1 MRKAVGFVEIKS
13 IPVGIQTADEMV
25 KAGNVELLL
34 STPICPGKY
43 VIIVGGHV
51 GPVKAAMSKAEL
63 VSGIY
68 LIDTHILDNIEEVLP
83 AIAGVTPTQQ
93 IQAVGAIETI
103 SALTAIIAADT
114 AVKASKVSIVDLRIA
129 RGLGGKGYLV
139 ITGEVSSVRSAVN
152 ACLAKLGISGEVT
165 STSIIPRP
173 HPQIVE
179 SLALTSWIVN
189 YSSYNQLKYIER
201 LSA

>member
-1 MRKAVGFVEIKS
+1 MYLNRKIKDGVYTVRKAVGFVEIKS

-68 LIDTHILDNIEEVLP
+68 LIDTHILDNIREEVLP

-93 IQAVGAIETI
+93 IQLAQLRQF

-179 SLALTSWIVN
+179 SL
-189 YSSYNQLKYIER
+189 LK
-201 LSA
+201 

>member
-68 LIDTHILDNIEEVLP
+68 LIDTHILDNIREEVLP

-103 SALTAIIAADT
+103 SALTA
-114 AVKASKVSIVDLRIA
+114 KASKVSIVDLRIA

-179 SLALTSWIVN
+179 SL
-189 YSSYNQLKYIER
+189 LK
-201 LSA
+201 

>member
-68 LIDTHILDNIEEVLP
+68 LIDTHILDNIREEVLP

-93 IQAVGAIETI
+93 IQAVGTI

-179 SLALTSWIVN
+179 SL
-189 YSSYNQLKYIER
+189 LK
-201 LSA
+201 

>member
-1 MRKAVGFVEIKS
+1 MYLNRKIKDGVYTVRKAVGFVEIKS

-68 LIDTHILDNIEEVLP
+68 LIDTHILDNIREEVLP

-114 AVKASKVSIVDLRIA
+114 SKVSIVDLRIA

-179 SLALTSWIVN
+179 SL
-189 YSSYNQLKYIER
+189 LK
-201 LSA
+201 

>member
-68 LIDTHILDNIEEVLP
+68 LIDTHILDNIREEVLP

-152 ACLAKLGISGEVT
+152 ACLEKLGISGEVT

-179 SLALTSWIVN
+179 SL
-189 YSSYNQLKYIER
+189 LK
-201 LSA
+201 

>member
-63 VSGIY
+63 MSPCS
-68 LIDTHILDNIEEVLP
+68 EEKYCFQHRQGMSRLGKVLR
-83 AIAGVTPTQQ
+83 V
-93 IQAVGAIETI
+93 
-103 SALTAIIAADT
+103 
-114 AVKASKVSIVDLRIA
+114 AS
-129 RGLGGKGYLV
+129 
-139 ITGEVSSVRSAVN
+139 N
-152 ACLAKLGISGEVT
+152 
-165 STSIIPRP
+165 
-173 HPQIVE
+173 
-179 SLALTSWIVN
+179 
-189 YSSYNQLKYIER
+189 
-201 LSA
+201 

>member
-1 MRKAVGFVEIKS
+1 MYLNRKIKDGVYTVRKAVGFVEIKS

-68 LIDTHILDNIEEVLP
+68 LIDTHILDNIREEVLP

-93 IQAVGAIETI
+93 IQAVKAEIGAIETI

-179 SLALTSWIVN
+179 SL
-189 YSSYNQLKYIER
+189 LK
-201 LSA
+201 

>member
-68 LIDTHILDNIEEVLP
+68 LIDTHILDNIREVLP

-165 STSIIPRP
+165 STSITPRP

-179 SLALTSWIVN
+179 SL
-189 YSSYNQLKYIER
+189 LK
-201 LSA
+201 

>member
-68 LIDTHILDNIEEVLP
+68 LIDTHILDNIREEVLP
-83 AIAGVTPTQQ
+83 A
-93 IQAVGAIETI
+93 I

-179 SLALTSWIVN
+179 SL
-189 YSSYNQLKYIER
+189 LK
-201 LSA
+201 

>member
-1 MRKAVGFVEIKS
+1 MYFNRKIKDGVYTVRKAVGFVEIKS

-34 STPICPGKY
+34 ATPMCPGKY
-43 VIIVGGHV
+43 IIIIGGQV

-68 LIDTHILDNIEEVLP
+68 LIDTHVIDNVRDEVLP
-83 AIAGVTPTQQ
+83 AIAGIGTPGE
-93 IQAVGAIETI
+93 IQAIGAIETI
-103 SALTAIIAADT
+103 SALTAVIAADV
-114 AVKASKVSIVDLRIA
+114 AVKASNVRIVDLRVA

-139 ITGEVSSVRSAVN
+139 ITGEVSSVKSAVN

-173 HPQIVE
+173 HESIVDN
-179 SLALTSWIVN
+179 L
-189 YSSYNQLKYIER
+189 LK
-201 LSA
+201 

>member
-43 VIIVGGHV
+43 VSIVGGHV

-68 LIDTHILDNIEEVLP
+68 LIDTHILDNIREEVLP
-83 AIAGVTPTQQ
+83 DIA
-93 IQAVGAIETI
+93 
-103 SALTAIIAADT
+103 
-114 AVKASKVSIVDLRIA
+114 
-129 RGLGGKGYLV
+129 
-139 ITGEVSSVRSAVN
+139 
-152 ACLAKLGISGEVT
+152 
-165 STSIIPRP
+165 
-173 HPQIVE
+173 
-179 SLALTSWIVN
+179 
-189 YSSYNQLKYIER
+189 
-201 LSA
+201 

>member
-34 STPICPGKY
+34 ATPMCPGKY
-43 VIIVGGHV
+43 IIIIGGQV
-51 GPVKAAMSKAEL
+51 GPVKSAMSKAEL

-68 LIDTHILDNIEEVLP
+68 LINTHILDNIREEVLP
-83 AIAGVTPTQQ
+83 AVAGVTSTKE

-114 AVKASKVSIVDLRIA
+114 AVKAANVGIVDLRIA
-129 RGLGGKGYLV
+129 RGLGGKGYFI
-139 ITGEVSSVRSAVN
+139 ITGEVSAVRNAVN
-152 ACLAKLGISGEVT
+152 ATLAKLGVSGEVT
-165 STSIIPRP
+165 STSVIPRP
-173 HPQIVE
+173 HPQIRE
-179 SLALTSWIVN
+179 TL
-189 YSSYNQLKYIER
+189 LK
-201 LSA
+201 

>member
-34 STPICPGKY
+34 ATPMCPGKY
-43 VIIVGGHV
+43 IIIIGGQV
-51 GPVKAAMSKAEL
+51 GPVKSAMSKAEL

-68 LIDTHILDNIEEVLP
+68 LINTHILDNIREEVLP
-83 AIAGVTPTQQ
+83 AISGFTKTDN

-103 SALTAIIAADT
+103 SALTAVIAADI
-114 AVKASKVSIVDLRIA
+114 AVKASKVDIVDLRVA
-129 RGLGGKGYLV
+129 RGLGGKGYII

-152 ACLAKLGISGEVT
+152 ACLAKLGVSGEVT

-173 HPQIVE
+173 HASIVQT
-179 SLALTSWIVN
+179 L
-189 YSSYNQLKYIER
+189 
-201 LSA
+201 LS

>member
-34 STPICPGKY
+34 ATPICPGKY

-63 VSGIY
+63 IY
-68 LIDTHILDNIEEVLP
+68 LIDTHILDNVREEVLP
-83 AIAGVTPTQQ
+83 AISGFTNTEN

-103 SALTAIIAADT
+103 SALTAVIAADV

-152 ACLAKLGISGEVT
+152 ACLAKLSISGEVT
-165 STSIIPRP
+165 STAIIPRP
-173 HPQIVE
+173 HKSIVE
-179 SLALTSWIVN
+179 NL
-189 YSSYNQLKYIER
+189 LK
-201 LSA
+201 

>member
-68 LIDTHILDNIEEVLP
+68 LIDTHILDNIREEVLP

-93 IQAVGAIETI
+93 IQAVETI

-179 SLALTSWIVN
+179 SL
-189 YSSYNQLKYIER
+189 LK
-201 LSA
+201 

>member
-63 VSGIY
+63 VSGKNN
-68 LIDTHILDNIEEVLP
+68 TKTNNTNTNTTKP
-83 AIAGVTPTQQ
+83 G
-93 IQAVGAIETI
+93 
-103 SALTAIIAADT
+103 
-114 AVKASKVSIVDLRIA
+114 
-129 RGLGGKGYLV
+129 
-139 ITGEVSSVRSAVN
+139 
-152 ACLAKLGISGEVT
+152 
-165 STSIIPRP
+165 
-173 HPQIVE
+173 
-179 SLALTSWIVN
+179 SWRN
-189 YSSYNQLKYIER
+189 
-201 LSA
+201 

>member
-68 LIDTHILDNIEEVLP
+68 LIDTHILDNIREEVLP

-103 SALTAIIAADT
+103 SALTAI
-114 AVKASKVSIVDLRIA
+114 SIVDLRIA

-179 SLALTSWIVN
+179 SL
-189 YSSYNQLKYIER
+189 LK
-201 LSA
+201 

>member
-34 STPICPGKY
+34 ATPICPGKY

-68 LIDTHILDNIEEVLP
+68 LQFPDLP
-83 AIAGVTPTQQ
+83 
-93 IQAVGAIETI
+93 IQRIFRQLVQ
-103 SALTAIIAADT
+103 
-114 AVKASKVSIVDLRIA
+114 LRQSP
-129 RGLGGKGYLV
+129 L
-139 ITGEVSSVRSAVN
+139 
-152 ACLAKLGISGEVT
+152 
-165 STSIIPRP
+165 
-173 HPQIVE
+173 
-179 SLALTSWIVN
+179 
-189 YSSYNQLKYIER
+189 
-201 LSA
+201 

>member
-68 LIDTHILDNIEEVLP
+68 LIDTHILDNIREEVLP
-83 AIAGVTPTQQ
+83 VTPTQQ

-173 HPQIVE
+173 HPQTVE
-179 SLALTSWIVN
+179 SL
-189 YSSYNQLKYIER
+189 LK
-201 LSA
+201 

>member
-1 MRKAVGFVEIKS
+1 MYLNRKIKDGVNTVRKAVGFVEIKS

-34 STPICPGKY
+34 ATPMCPGKY
-43 VIIVGGHV
+43 IIIISGQV

-68 LIDTHILDNIEEVLP
+68 LIDTHVIDNVREEVLP
-83 AIAGVTPTQQ
+83 AIAGIGTPGE

-103 SALTAIIAADT
+103 SALTAVIAADV
-114 AVKASKVSIVDLRIA
+114 AVKASNVRIVDLRVA

-139 ITGEVSSVRSAVN
+139 ITGEVSSVKSAVN

-173 HPQIVE
+173 HKSIVDN
-179 SLALTSWIVN
+179 L
-189 YSSYNQLKYIER
+189 LK
-201 LSA
+201 

>member
-1 MRKAVGFVEIKS
+1 
-13 IPVGIQTADEMV
+13 MV

-68 LIDTHILDNIEEVLP
+68 LIDTHILDNIREEVLP

-129 RGLGGKGYLV
+129 RGLGGKD
-139 ITGEVSSVRSAVN
+139 T
-152 ACLAKLGISGEVT
+152 
-165 STSIIPRP
+165 
-173 HPQIVE
+173 Q
-179 SLALTSWIVN
+179 
-189 YSSYNQLKYIER
+189 
-201 LSA
+201 

>member
-34 STPICPGKY
+34 ATPICPGKY
-43 VIIVGGHV
+43 VIIIGGKI

-68 LIDTHILDNIEEVLP
+68 LIDTHILDNIREEVLP
-83 AIAGVTPTQQ
+83 AISGFTNTEN

-114 AVKASKVSIVDLRIA
+114 AVKAAKVSIVDLRIA
-129 RGLGGKGYLV
+129 RGLGGKGYLIV
-139 ITGEVSSVRSAVN
+139 TGEVSSVRSAVN
-152 ACLAKLGISGEVT
+152 SCLAQLSVSGEVT
-165 STSIIPRP
+165 STAIIPRP

-179 SLALTSWIVN
+179 NL
-189 YSSYNQLKYIER
+189 LK
-201 LSA
+201 

>member
-63 VSGIY
+63 Y
-68 LIDTHILDNIEEVLP
+68 LIDTHILDNIREEVLP

-179 SLALTSWIVN
+179 SL
-189 YSSYNQLKYIER
+189 LK
-201 LSA
+201 

>member
-68 LIDTHILDNIEEVLP
+68 LIDTHILDNIREEVLP
-83 AIAGVTPTQQ
+83 
-93 IQAVGAIETI
+93 IETI

-179 SLALTSWIVN
+179 SL
-189 YSSYNQLKYIER
+189 LK
-201 LSA
+201 

>member
-1 MRKAVGFVEIKS
+1 MYFNRKIKDGVYTVRKAVGFVEIKS

-34 STPICPGKY
+34 ATPICPGKY
-43 VIIVGGHV
+43 VIIIGGHV

-63 VSGIY
+63 IGGIY
-68 LIDTHILDNIEEVLP
+68 LIDTHILDNIREEVLP
-83 AIAGVTPTQQ
+83 AISGITHTEN

-103 SALTAIIAADT
+103 SALTAIIAADV

-152 ACLAKLGISGEVT
+152 ACLAKLSISGEVT

-173 HPQIVE
+173 HPSIVE
-179 SLALTSWIVN
+179 ELM
-189 YSSYNQLKYIER
+189 K
-201 LSA
+201 

>member
-51 GPVKAAMSKAEL
+51 VKAAMSKAEL

-68 LIDTHILDNIEEVLP
+68 LIDTHILDNIREEVLP

-179 SLALTSWIVN
+179 SL
-189 YSSYNQLKYIER
+189 LK
-201 LSA
+201 